1 MQFDCVISESKL
13 VCMWGLEKTND
24 PQRDET
30 SLLPLQMAT
39 EGAPVRFGRRLL
51 Y

>member
-30 SLLPLQMAT
+30 SPKRSAYIAV
-39 EGAPVRFGRRLL
+39 APAITDGH
-51 Y
+51 